1 MAEQLTDR
9 INSFLYEVEQV
20 DDNAVSGYVTQIAAE
35 TGLTEDDVQ
44 KVINAVLRI
53 IESKRTENG
62 IEAGQAWPAYI
73 VNHHSLRRRFWGRQ

>member
-1 MAEQLTDR
+1 MAEPLTDR

-20 DDNAVSGYVTQIAAE
+20 EDADVTAYVTQIAAE

-53 IESKRTENG
+53 IEGKRSERG
-62 IEAGQAWPAYI
+62 IEAGQAFPAYV
-73 VNHHSLRRRFWGRQ
+73 VNRHANRRRFWGRQ